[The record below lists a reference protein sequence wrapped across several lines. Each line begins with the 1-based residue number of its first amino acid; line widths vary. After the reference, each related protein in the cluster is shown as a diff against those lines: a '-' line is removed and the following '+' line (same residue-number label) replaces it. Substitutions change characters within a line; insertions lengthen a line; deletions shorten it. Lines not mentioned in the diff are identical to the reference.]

1 MDSELHADVVVVGF
15 GAAGACAAI
24 EAARAGA
31 EVVLVDRFTGGGAT
45 RLSGGVVYA
54 GAGTSVQQ
62 AAGVD
67 DSAEA
72 MRAYL
77 AEEVGDVASEE
88 TLTRF
93 CADSPDM
100 ITWLSELGVPFE
112 PSLCPY
118 KTSYPSNR
126 HYLYYSGSESAG
138 GFRDVAR
145 PAARGHRVR
154 GRGTSGA
161 VLFEVL
167 ERAVEAHGV
176 RVLRQTRVRDL
187 AQDTDGEVTGI
198 DCDTLLDAPARV
210 RGFHARLSKLA
221 AKPGIYV
228 PKLARALH
236 ARVEKL
242 ESRHAAPLR
251 VHARRGVVLASGGF
265 VANREMMR
273 EHAPAYRGGLPLG
286 TRGDDGTS
294 IRLGQRAGGTVA
306 HLGRVSVWRF
316 ITPPSALLGGLL
328 VDEQGRR
335 ICDESRYG
343 AALGQAM
350 VERNGGRGWVL
361 VDDELRKQA
370 RRQVGD
376 QTVWFQRLQALYLL
390 GRGRVSAR
398 TVRGVAAR
406 VGVDPDGLEDTVDAA
421 NEAGLSG
428 VADETGK
435 PVDFARPPRTG
446 PFSLIDVS
454 IKPSQ
459 VYPCPMLTLGG
470 LVVDEENGRVRGVDG
485 GHVPGLYAAGRSAVG
500 ICSRSYV
507 SGLSL
512 ADCVFSGRRSGA
524 HAAADSAEG
533 AGDDGRNGWSGAH
546 Q

>member
-1 MDSELHADVVVVGF
+1 MVSELHADVVVVGF

-54 GAGTSVQQ
+54 GGGTSVQR

-67 DSAEA
+67 DSTEA

-77 AEEVGDVASEE
+77 AEEVGDAVSAE

-93 CADSPDM
+93 CADSPAM
-100 ITWLSELGVPFE
+100 IGWLSELGVPFE
-112 PSLCPY
+112 SSLCPY

-138 GFRDVAR
+138 GFRDAAR
-145 PAARGHRVR
+145 PAPRGHRVR
-154 GRGTSGA
+154 GRGTSGS

-187 AQDTDGEVTGI
+187 VQNADGTVTGI
-198 DCDTLLDAPARV
+198 ECDTLLDAPARV
-210 RGFHARLSKLA
+210 RSGHARLSKLA
-221 AKPGIYV
+221 AKPGLYV
-228 PKLARALH
+228 PKLSRALH

-242 ESRHAAPLR
+242 ESRHATPVRL
-251 VHARRGVVLASGGF
+251 HARRGVVLASGGF

-273 EHAPAYRGGLPLG
+273 EHAPDYRGGLPLG

-294 IRLGQRAGGTVA
+294 IRLGQRAGAAVA
-306 HLGRVSVWRF
+306 HLDRVSAWRF

-328 VDEQGRR
+328 VDEHGHR

-350 VERNGGRGWVL
+350 IERNGGKGWLL
-361 VDDELRKQA
+361 VDAELRKRA
-370 RRQVGD
+370 RRQIGS

-390 GRGRVSAR
+390 GRGRVSAP

-406 VGVDPDGLEDTVDAA
+406 AGIAPDGLQATVDAA
-421 NEAGLSG
+421 TTAARSG
-428 VADETGK
+428 APDETGK
-435 PVDFARPPRTG
+435 PVEFAQPPATG
-446 PFSLIDVS
+446 PFSLIDIS

-470 LVVDEENGRVRGVDG
+470 LAVDEETGRVSGDDG
-485 GHVPGLYAAGRSAVG
+485 APVPGLYAAGRSAVG

-524 HAAADSAEG
+524 HAAADG
-533 AGDDGRNGWSGAH
+533 AGDEGTGRRSRAH
-546 Q
+546 K

>member
-1 MDSELHADVVVVGF
+1 MGSELHVDVVVVGF

-54 GAGTSVQQ
+54 GGGTSVQQ

-67 DSAEA
+67 DSTET

-77 AEEVGDVASEE
+77 AEEVGDVVSEE
-88 TLTRF
+88 TLQRF
-93 CADSPDM
+93 CAESPDM

-138 GFRDVAR
+138 GFRDAAS
-145 PAARGHRVR
+145 PAARGHRVH
-154 GRGTSGA
+154 GKGTSGA
-161 VLFEVL
+161 VFFEAL
-167 ERAVEAHGV
+167 ERAVEANGA

-187 AQDTDGEVTGI
+187 VQDAGEVTGI

-210 RGFHARLSKLA
+210 RNTHARLSKLV
-221 AKPGIYV
+221 AKPGLYV
-228 PKLARALH
+228 PKLARVLH

-294 IRLGQRAGGTVA
+294 IRLGRQAGAASA
-306 HLGRVSVWRF
+306 HLDRVSAWRF

-350 VERNGGRGWVL
+350 IERNGGRAWL
-361 VDDELRKQA
+361 LLDAELRKQA
-370 RRQVGD
+370 REQIGG

-398 TVRGVAAR
+398 TVRDVGAR
-406 VGVDPDGLEDTVDAA
+406 AGVDPDGLQNTVDAA
-421 NEAGLSG
+421 EEAARSG

-435 PVDFARPPRTG
+435 PVEFARPPRTG

-470 LVVDEENGRVRGVDG
+470 LVVDEENGRVRGDDG
-485 GHVPGLYAAGRSAVG
+485 GHVRGLYAAGRAAVG

-512 ADCVFSGRRSGA
+512 ADCVFSGRRSGG
-524 HAAADSAEG
+524 HAAADRVAG
-533 AGDDGRNGWSGAH
+533 AGDEGRDGWSRAH